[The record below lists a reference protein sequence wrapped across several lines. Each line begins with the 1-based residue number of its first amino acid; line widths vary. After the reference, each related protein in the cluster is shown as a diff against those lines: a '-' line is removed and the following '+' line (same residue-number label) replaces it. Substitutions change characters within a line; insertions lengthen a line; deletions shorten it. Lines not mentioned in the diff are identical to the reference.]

1 MNAAD
6 VGGTA
11 FRQIFPVGPGHPA
24 ARRPII
30 IAGHHF
36 VHSCGG
42 VLESEDDPHLVV
54 RRQAPVGQSPRDLL
68 PRCVPGLI
76 DLDILFAMLFGGR
89 FRSGRRR
96 SSQLRSD
103 QERGRYD
110 HRILGALVRIARVIQ
125 PRTPQRI
132 FARRS
137 RDPDMVHA
145 EIIVVIDIVERPAI
159 GVGRPIPPPSRTV
172 LLPGIAADSSAVID
186 GFRFE
191 KAVGSRPLLG

>member
-1 MNAAD
+1 
-6 VGGTA
+6 
-11 FRQIFPVGPGHPA
+11 
-24 ARRPII
+24 
-30 IAGHHF
+30 
-36 VHSCGG
+36 
-42 VLESEDDPHLVV
+42 
-54 RRQAPVGQSPRDLL
+54 
-68 PRCVPGLI
+68 
-76 DLDILFAMLFGGR
+76 MLFGGR
-89 FRSGRRR
+89 SRTGRKG
-96 SSQLRSD
+96 SSQLRSN

-110 HRILGALVRIARVIQ
+110 HRILGAPVRIALVIQ

-159 GVGRPIPPPSRTV
+159 GVGRIPPSRPV

-191 KAVGSRPLLG
+191 KAVGSRPLPRMRTAANRRTAPPPPPPEWPSRYSQVRPAAVEIVAVRIPAVDIGDVFQADTGR

>member
-1 MNAAD
+1 MIPIRCHTHRECSGYWRNRFPADFPSRPGPPGRSPTNNNRRTSTSSIAAEE
-6 VGGTA
+6 
-11 FRQIFPVGPGHPA
+11 FWN
-24 ARRPII
+24 
-30 IAGHHF
+30 
-36 VHSCGG
+36 
-42 VLESEDDPHLVV
+42 LEDDPHLVV

-89 FRSGRRR
+89 SRTGRRG

-110 HRILGALVRIARVIQ
+110 HRILGAPVRIALVIQ

-132 FARRS
+132 FTRRS

-159 GVGRPIPPPSRTV
+159 GVGRIIPHHPEPFCSQ
-172 LLPGIAADSSAVID
+172 A
-186 GFRFE
+186 
-191 KAVGSRPLLG
+191 